1 VDFESDANQ
10 PTKGLVELRP
20 GGFQAL
26 FGDGSVRLISEAIDP
41 VTLMRLFTRADGQ
54 PVRLD

>member
-1 VDFESDANQ
+1 VDFEPDANQ

-26 FGDGSVRLISEAIDP
+26 FEDGSVRFINETMLE
-41 VTLMRLFTRADGQ
+41 
-54 PVRLD
+54 